1 MGKDTVEFW
10 SKRARVVEDMAR
22 RLAERSRALAD
33 VADKVCEA
41 SSRYGLSCA
50 TDLDIRS
57 GKMRSCL
64 TEWDAWLEKQENEK
78 DDALLSQHMTE
89 VTKDLRSVPLLTNGR
104 NAAHEEVELLR
115 EEVATLRARVA
126 ELEKVPKWVPEVE
139 LCFGATNIEIR
150 DAASRLRDVTS
161 RLTDTREV
169 FERVIKERIGAASLP
184 APQGQRVAT
193 DDELF
198 GLFRVERSKVSD
210 PSITVRDANRI
221 AVAAVARR
229 VRAERPACLVARAVA
244 LDCDVDLMHA
254 ERPPRG
260 WVLSFVSNGT
270 DHRHLQ
276 SAMRG
281 DDVLSILSQ
290 LLDEVEAA
298 RLKRPCN
305 E

>member
-10 SKRARVVEDMAR
+10 RKRARVVEDMAR

-104 NAAHEEVELLR
+104 NAAHEEVDLLR

-161 RLTDTREV
+161 RVEDVREV
-169 FERVIKERIGAASLP
+169 FERVIRERIGAASLP

-193 DDELF
+193 DEEL
-198 GLFRVERSKVSD
+198 LLVYEKALVEEWGSSHKEIHRS
-210 PSITVRDANRI
+210 
-221 AVAAVARR
+221 AVLAVIEKM
-229 VRAERPACLVARAVA
+229 RAERPACLVARAVA

-270 DHRHLQ
+270 GHRHLQ